1 MVSFLEICRRAAT
14 GPIVAPDDFD
24 MERFVPSLRNAI
36 KKHGLQAPPKDIIVP
51 WDDDLAD
58 RIYLA
63 AKDFLVDT
71 GCYCPDTNRVI
82 MFTREELEE
91 SIHHAPTQCP
101 LGEGKEAGFMRPRRP
116 EDPQI
121 PWCHVGGGI
130 PVSSDEIA
138 SAVVEGYA
146 RIPHADS
153 MSIPALTQ
161 LRGMPVQAGAPSEI
175 YAAIQSVRM
184 GRDSMRRAG
193 RPGLPIINLLSSSA
207 SPMGVL
213 AVTNRE
219 YGLRPS
225 DGWLIVSLSELK
237 LDYNVLNKTAAILSF
252 GGNVGFAAGAIY
264 GGFAGGVMGSA
275 VLNAAYI
282 MVGPL
287 LVSATYHLLYSLH
300 IAQSNST
307 AREVLTS
314 VALGCQA
321 VSRNMPFPYF
331 DLGYTAAGTATP
343 QLYWESAARI
353 ITDVVSGANIETVHP
368 AKGILL
374 DNYSPMEM
382 LFDCEVA
389 HAAAGMTRRDANEI
403 VKALLAKYEPHLANP
418 PEGLRFQ
425 DCFNVDTL
433 EPTPQHYEVYTNAK
447 AELRRLGL
455 PLRGG

>member
-24 MERFVPSLRNAI
+24 MGRFVPSLRKAI
-36 KKHGLQAPPKDIIVP
+36 AKHGLVAPPKDVVVP

-58 RIYLA
+58 RIFLA

-71 GCYCPDTNRVI
+71 GAYCPDTNRVI
-82 MFTREELEE
+82 TFTREELEE
-91 SIHHAPTQCP
+91 SIHLAPAQCG
-101 LGEGKEAGFMRPRRP
+101 LGEGKERRFMRPRRP

-161 LRGMPVQAGAPSEI
+161 IRGMPVQAGAPSEI
-175 YAAIQSVRM
+175 YAAIHSVRL
-184 GRDSMRRAG
+184 GRDSIRRAG
-193 RPGLPIINLLSSSA
+193 RPGLPIINLLSTSA

-213 AVTNRE
+213 AVTNSDH
-219 YGLRPS
+219 GLRPS

-237 LDYNVLNKTAAILSF
+237 LDYNVLNKTAAVLAF

-264 GGFAGGVMGSA
+264 GGFAGGVIGSA

-287 LVSATYHLLYSLH
+287 LVGATYHLLYSLH
-300 IAQSNST
+300 ITQSNST

-321 VSRNMPFPYF
+321 VSRNMPFAYF
-331 DLGYTAAGTATP
+331 DLGYAAAGTATP
-343 QLYWESAARI
+343 QLYDETAARI
-353 ITDVVSGANIETVHP
+353 VADVVSGANVETVHP
-368 AKGILL
+368 AKGILM

-382 LFDCEVA
+382 RFACQVA
-389 HAAAGMTRRDANEI
+389 HAAAGLSRREGNEI
-403 VKALLAKYEPHLANP
+403 VRALLARYEPHLERP
-418 PEGLRFQ
+418 PEGQRFQ
-425 DCFNVDTL
+425 DCYDLDTL
-433 EPTPQHYEVYTNAK
+433 EPTREHHDVYAK
-447 AELRRLGL
+447 AVEDLRGLGL
-455 PLRGG
+455 PLR

>member
-1 MVSFLEICRRAAT
+1 MVPFLEICRRATT

-24 MERFVPSLRNAI
+24 MQRFVPNLTKAI
-36 KKHGLQAPPKDIIVP
+36 AKYGLKAPPKDVVVP

-58 RIYLA
+58 RIFLA
-63 AKDFLVDT
+63 AKEFLVET

-82 MFTREELEE
+82 TFTREELDEA
-91 SIHHAPTQCP
+91 IRYAPRACA
-101 LGEGKEAGFMRPRRP
+101 LGEGKEAKAMRPRRP
-116 EDPQI
+116 EDPQL

-146 RIPHADS
+146 RIPQADS
-153 MSIPALTQ
+153 MSIPALTRI
-161 LRGMPVQAGAPSEI
+161 RGMPVQAGAPSEI
-175 YAAIQSVRM
+175 FAAIQSVRL
-184 GRDSMRRAG
+184 GRESMRRAG
-193 RPGLPIINLLSSSA
+193 RPGLPIINLLSTSA

-237 LDYNVLNKTAAILSF
+237 LDYNVLNKTAAVLSF

-264 GGFAGGVMGSA
+264 GGFAGGIIGSA

-282 MVGPL
+282 MAGPL
-287 LVSATYHLLYSLH
+287 LVGATYHLLYSLH
-300 IAQSNST
+300 ITQSNST

-321 VSRNMPFPYF
+321 ISRNMPFPYF
-331 DLGYTAAGTATP
+331 NLGYAAAGTATP
-343 QLYWESAARI
+343 QLYDETAARI

-374 DNYSPMEM
+374 DNYSPLEM
-382 LFDCEVA
+382 RFACEVA
-389 HAAAGMTRRDANEI
+389 HAAAGMTRQQGNEI
-403 VKALLAKYEPHLANP
+403 VKALLARYGPHLEDA
-418 PEGLRFQ
+418 PEGSRFQ
-425 DCFNVDTL
+425 DCYDVDTL
-433 EPTPQHYEVYTNAK
+433 EPAPWHYEIYARAK
-447 AELRRLGL
+447 EDLRRLGL
-455 PLRGG
+455 PLR

>member
-1 MVSFLEICRRAAT
+1 MVSFLEICRRATT

-24 MERFVPSLRNAI
+24 MERFVPSLRKAI
-36 KKHGLQAPPKDIIVP
+36 TRHKLTAPPKDVIIP

-58 RIYLA
+58 GIFLA

-71 GCYCPDTNRVI
+71 GAYCPDTNRVI
-82 MFTREELEE
+82 TFTREELEE
-91 SIHHAPTQCP
+91 AIHLAPRQCP
-101 LGEGKEAGFMRPRRP
+101 LGEGKEARFMRPRRP

-175 YAAIQSVRM
+175 FAAIQSVRL
-184 GRDSMRRAG
+184 GRESMRRAG

-213 AVTNRE
+213 AVTNSE

-225 DGWLIVSLSELK
+225 DGWLIVSLSEMK

-264 GGFAGGVMGSA
+264 GGFAGGVIGSA
-275 VLNAAYI
+275 VLDAAYI
-282 MVGPL
+282 IAAPL

-300 IAQSNST
+300 ITKSNST
-307 AREVLTS
+307 ARELLTS

-321 VSRNMPFPYF
+321 VSRNMTFPYF
-331 DLGYTAAGTATP
+331 DLGYAAAGTATP
-343 QLYWESAARI
+343 QLYDETAARI
-353 ITDVVSGANIETVHP
+353 IADVVSGANIETVHP
-368 AKGILL
+368 AKGILM

-382 LFDCEVA
+382 RFACEVA
-389 HAAAGMTRRDANEI
+389 HAAAGLGRRDANEI
-403 VKALLAKYEPHLANP
+403 VKALLARYEPHLDDP
-418 PEGLRFQ
+418 PEGQRFQ
-425 DCFNVDTL
+425 DCYNVDTL
-433 EPTPQHYEVYTNAK
+433 EPTPGHLEVYTSAK
-447 AELRRLGL
+447 EELRRLGL
-455 PLRGG
+455 PLR

>member
-1 MVSFLEICRRAAT
+1 MVSFFEICRRAAT

-24 MERFVPSLRNAI
+24 MGRFVPSLRKVIAQ
-36 KKHGLQAPPKDIIVP
+36 HRLEAPPRDVVVP

-58 RIYLA
+58 RIFLA
-63 AKDFLVDT
+63 AKEFLVEC

-82 MFTREELEE
+82 TFSREELEE
-91 SIHHAPTQCP
+91 AIHLAPRQCR
-101 LGEGKEAGFMRPRRP
+101 LGEGKEERLMRPRRP

-161 LRGMPVQAGAPSEI
+161 VRGLPVQAGAPSEI
-175 YAAIQSVRM
+175 YAAIQSVRLA
-184 GRDSMRRAG
+184 RESTRRAG

-219 YGLRPS
+219 YGIRPS
-225 DGWLIVSLSELK
+225 DGWLIVSLSEMK

-264 GGFAGGVMGSA
+264 GGFAGGVIGSA

-282 MVGPL
+282 VAAPL

-300 IAQSNST
+300 ISQSNST
-307 AREVLTS
+307 ARGVLTGI
-314 VALGCQA
+314 ALGCQA
-321 VSRNMPFPYF
+321 ASRNMAFPHF
-331 DLGYTAAGTATP
+331 DLGYAAAGTATDM
-343 QLYWESAARI
+343 LYDETAAHI
-353 ITDVVSGANIETVHP
+353 VTDVVSGTNIETVHP
-368 AKGILL
+368 AKGILT
-374 DNYSPMEM
+374 DNYSPLEM
-382 LFDCEVA
+382 RFACEVA
-389 HAAAGMTRRDANEI
+389 HAAAGLGRRDANEM
-403 VKALLAKYEPHLANP
+403 VTALLARYEPHLERP
-418 PEGLRFQ
+418 PEGCRFQ
-425 DCFNVDTL
+425 ECYNLDTL
-433 EPTPQHYEVYTNAK
+433 EPTPQHLEVYARAK
-447 AELRRLGL
+447 ERVRALGL
-455 PLRGG
+455 KVR

>member
-14 GPIVAPDDFD
+14 GPIVDPDAFD
-24 MERFVPSLRNAI
+24 MERFVPNLRKAI
-36 KKHGLQAPPKDIIVP
+36 AKHELKAPPKDTVIP
-51 WDDDLAD
+51 RDDDLAD
-58 RIYLA
+58 RIFRA

-71 GCYCPDTNRVI
+71 GAYCPDTSRVI
-82 MFTREELEE
+82 TFTREELDEA
-91 SIHHAPTQCP
+91 IHLAPTQCP
-101 LGEGKEAGFMRPRRP
+101 MGEGKEARYMRPRRP

-146 RIPHADS
+146 RLPHADS
-153 MSIPALTQ
+153 LSIPALTEI
-161 LRGMPVQAGAPSEI
+161 RGMPVQAGAPSEI
-175 YAAIQSVRM
+175 FAAIQSVRL
-184 GRDSMRRAG
+184 GRDSARRAG

-213 AVTNRE
+213 AVTNSE

-264 GGFAGGVMGSA
+264 GGFAGGVIGSA
-275 VLNAAYI
+275 VLNAAYV
-282 MVGPL
+282 MAAPL

-300 IAQSNST
+300 ITQSNST
-307 AREVLTS
+307 ARELLTS

-321 VSRNMPFPYF
+321 VSRNMRFPYF
-331 DLGYTAAGTATP
+331 DLGYAAAGPATP
-343 QLYWESAARI
+343 QLFDETAARI
-353 ITDVVSGANIETVHP
+353 IADVVSGANIETVHP

-374 DNYSPMEM
+374 DSYTPLEM
-382 LFDCEVA
+382 RFACEVA
-389 HAAAGMTRRDANEI
+389 HAAAGMSRDAGNEI
-403 VKALLAKYEPHLANP
+403 VKALLARYEPHLQNP
-418 PEGLRFQ
+418 PAGQRFQ
-425 DCFNVDTL
+425 DCYNVATL
-433 EPTPQHYEVYTNAK
+433 EPTPEHYDVYQTAK
-447 AELRRLGL
+447 EEMSRLGL
-455 PLRGG
+455 PL

>member
-24 MERFVPSLRNAI
+24 MQRFVPNLQKAI
-36 KKHGLQAPPKDIIVP
+36 KRHGLAAPPRDVVIP

-58 RIYLA
+58 RIFLA
-63 AKDFLVDT
+63 AREFLVET
-71 GCYCPDTNRVI
+71 GAYCPDTNRVI
-82 MFTREELEE
+82 TFTREELDEA
-91 SIHHAPTQCP
+91 IHLAPQQCP
-101 LGEGKEAGFMRPRRP
+101 LGEGKEARFMRPRRP
-116 EDPQI
+116 EDPQV

-161 LRGMPVQAGAPSEI
+161 IRGMPVQAGAPSEI
-175 YAAIQSVRM
+175 YAAIQSVRL
-184 GRDSMRRAG
+184 GRESMRRAG

-213 AVTNRE
+213 AVTNSE

-225 DGWLIVSLSELK
+225 DGWLIVSLSEMK
-237 LDYNVLNKTAAILSF
+237 LDYNVMNKTAAVLSY

-264 GGFAGGVMGSA
+264 GGFAGGVIGSA
-275 VLNAAYI
+275 VLNAAYV
-282 MVGPL
+282 MAGPL
-287 LVSATYHLLYSLH
+287 LVNATYHLLYSLH
-300 IAQSNST
+300 IQQSNST
-307 AREVLTS
+307 SRQMLTS

-321 VSRNMPFPYF
+321 VSRNMRFPYF
-331 DLGYTAAGTATP
+331 DLGYAAAGTATP
-343 QLYWESAARI
+343 QLYDETAARI

-382 LFDCEVA
+382 RFACEVA
-389 HAAAGMTRRDANEI
+389 HAAAGMKRQDANEI
-403 VKALLAKYEPHLANP
+403 VRALLARYEPHLDNP
-418 PEGLRFQ
+418 PEGYRFQ
-425 DCFNVDTL
+425 DCYNQDTL
-433 EPTPQHYEVYTNAK
+433 SPTPQHYGVYVKAK
-447 AELRRLGL
+447 EDLRALGL
-455 PLRGG
+455 PLR

>member
-1 MVSFLEICRRAAT
+1 MVSFLEICRRATT
-14 GPIVAPDDFD
+14 GPIVAPDDYD
-24 MERFVPSLRNAI
+24 MARFVPSLRKAI
-36 KKHGLQAPPKDIIVP
+36 KAHGLEAPPKGVVVP

-58 RIYLA
+58 RIFLA
-63 AKDFLVDT
+63 AKDFLVEA
-71 GCYCPDTNRVI
+71 GAYCPDTNRVI
-82 MFTREELEE
+82 VFTREELDE
-91 SIHHAPTQCP
+91 SIHFAAKECA
-101 LGEGKEAGFMRPRRP
+101 LGEGKERGFMRPRRP

-175 YAAIQSVRM
+175 FASIESVRM
-184 GRDSMRRAG
+184 GRASMRRAG

-213 AVTNRE
+213 AVTNSDH
-219 YGLRPS
+219 GLRPS
-225 DGWLIVSLSELK
+225 DGWLIVSLSEMK
-237 LDYNVLNKTAAILSF
+237 LDYNVLNKTAAILEF

-264 GGFAGGVMGSA
+264 GGFAGGVIGSA
-275 VLNAAYI
+275 VLNAAYV

-287 LVSATYHLLYSLH
+287 LVGATYHLLYSLH
-300 IAQSNST
+300 ITQSNST

-321 VSRNMPFPYF
+321 VSRNMPFPFF

-343 QLYWESAARI
+343 QLYDESAARI
-353 ITDVVSGANIETVHP
+353 ITDVVSGAYIETVHP
-368 AKGILL
+368 ARGNLM

-382 LFDCEVA
+382 RFDCEVA
-389 HAAAGMTRRDANEI
+389 HAAAGVSRRDGNEI
-403 VKALLAKYEPHLANP
+403 VKALLARYEPHLANP
-418 PEGLRFQ
+418 PEGMRFQ
-425 DCFNVDTL
+425 DCFNIDTL
-433 EPTPQHYEVYTNAK
+433 EPTPEHYDVYSKAK
-447 AELRRLGL
+447 DEMRSLGL
-455 PLRGG
+455 GLR

>member
-14 GPIVAPDDFD
+14 GPIIAPDDYD
-24 MERFVPSLRNAI
+24 MERFVPALRKAI
-36 KKHGLQAPPKDIIVP
+36 ANHQLKDPPKDVVVP

-58 RIYLA
+58 RIFLA
-63 AKDFLVDT
+63 AKDFLVEA
-71 GCYCPDTNRVI
+71 GAYCPDTNRVI

-91 SIHHAPTQCP
+91 SIHLAPRQCA
-101 LGEGKEAGFMRPRRP
+101 LGEGKEARFMRPRRP

-161 LRGMPVQAGAPSEI
+161 IRGMPVQAGAPSEI
-175 YAAIQSVRM
+175 YAAIQSVRL
-184 GRDSMRRAG
+184 GRDSIRRAG

-225 DGWLIVSLSELK
+225 DGWLIVSLSEMK
-237 LDYNVLNKTAAILSF
+237 LDYNVMNKTAAILSF

-264 GGFAGGVMGSA
+264 GGFAGGIMGSA

-287 LVSATYHLLYSLH
+287 LVGATYHLLYSLH
-300 IAQSNST
+300 ITQSNST

-321 VSRNMPFPYF
+321 VSRNMPFAYF

-343 QLYWESAARI
+343 QLYDESAARI

-368 AKGILL
+368 AKGILM

-382 LFDCEVA
+382 RFDCEVA
-389 HAAAGMTRRDANEI
+389 HAAAGMSRRDGNEI
-403 VKALLAKYEPHLANP
+403 VKALLAKYEKHLANP
-418 PEGLRFQ
+418 PEGKRFQ
-425 DCFNVDTL
+425 DCFNIDTL
-433 EPTPQHYEVYTNAK
+433 EPTPEHYEVYANAK
-447 AELRRLGL
+447 EALRGLGL
-455 PLRGG
+455 PLR

>member
-14 GPIVAPDDFD
+14 GPIIAPDDFD
-24 MERFVPSLRNAI
+24 MGRFVPNLQKAI
-36 KKHGLQAPPKDIIVP
+36 KKHGLAAPPKDVIIP

-71 GCYCPDTNRVI
+71 GAYCPDTNRVI
-82 MFTREELEE
+82 IFTRDELEE
-91 SIHHAPTQCP
+91 SIHFAPTQCP
-101 LGEGKEAGFMRPRRP
+101 LGEGKEARFMRPRRP

-153 MSIPALTQ
+153 ISIPALTQ

-175 YAAIQSVRM
+175 FAAIQSVRM

-219 YGLRPS
+219 HGIRPS
-225 DGWLIVSLSELK
+225 DGWLIVSLSEMK

-264 GGFAGGVMGSA
+264 GGFAGGVIGSA

-287 LVSATYHLLYSLH
+287 LVGATYHLLYSLH
-300 IAQSNST
+300 ITQSNST
-307 AREVLTS
+307 ARELLTS

-343 QLYWESAARI
+343 QLYQESAARI

-368 AKGILL
+368 AKGILM

-382 LFDCEVA
+382 RSDCEVA
-389 HAAAGMTRRDANEI
+389 HAAAGMSRRDANEI
-403 VKALLAKYEPHLANP
+403 VKPLLAKYEPHLENP
-418 PEGLRFQ
+418 PEGKRFQ

-433 EPTPQHYEVYTNAK
+433 EPTPEHYEVYTRAK
-447 AELRRLGL
+447 EGLRTLGL
-455 PLRGG
+455 RLR

>member
-14 GPIVAPDDFD
+14 GPIVNPDDFD
-24 MERFVPSLRNAI
+24 MERFVPNLRKAI
-36 KKHGLQAPPKDIIVP
+36 AKYELKAPPKDVVIP
-51 WDDDLAD
+51 SDDDLAD
-58 RIYLA
+58 RIFRA

-71 GCYCPDTNRVI
+71 GAYCPDTSRVI
-82 MFTREELEE
+82 TFTREELDEA
-91 SIHHAPTQCP
+91 IHLAPRQCP
-101 LGEGKEAGFMRPRRP
+101 MGEGKEARFMRPRRP

-138 SAVVEGYA
+138 SAAVEGYA

-153 MSIPALTQ
+153 LSIPALTEI
-161 LRGMPVQAGAPSEI
+161 RGMPVQAGAPSEI
-175 YAAIQSVRM
+175 FAAIQSVRL
-184 GRDSMRRAG
+184 GRESARRAG

-213 AVTNRE
+213 AVTNSE

-264 GGFAGGVMGSA
+264 GGFAGGVIGSA

-282 MVGPL
+282 MAAPL

-300 IAQSNST
+300 ITQSNST
-307 AREVLTS
+307 ARELLTS

-321 VSRNMPFPYF
+321 VSRNMSFPYF
-331 DLGYTAAGTATP
+331 DLGYAAAGPATP
-343 QLYWESAARI
+343 QLFDETAARI
-353 ITDVVSGANIETVHP
+353 TADVVSGANIETVHP

-374 DNYSPMEM
+374 DSYTPLEM
-382 LFDCEVA
+382 RFACEVA
-389 HAAAGMTRRDANEI
+389 HAAAGLSRDAGNDI
-403 VKALLAKYEPHLANP
+403 VSALLARYEPHLQNP
-418 PEGLRFQ
+418 PTGQRFQ
-425 DCFNVDTL
+425 DCYNVATL
-433 EPTPQHYEVYTNAK
+433 EPTPEHYQVYQTAK
-447 AELRRLGL
+447 EEMSRLGL
-455 PLRGG
+455 PLK